1 MFEIDSDDDMQWC
14 KDAVREAGVGLV
26 PGKAFGTPGYVRA
39 SLVDTE
45 ERIREAVDRLEDA
58 GFL

>member
-1 MFEIDSDDDMQWC
+1 MQWC

-39 SLVDTE
+39 SLVESE
-45 ERIREAVDRLEDA
+45 ERIKEGIARLEDA

>member
-1 MFEIDSDDDMQWC
+1 MQWC
-14 KDAVREAGVGLV
+14 KDAAREAGVGLV

-45 ERIREAVDRLEDA
+45 DRIRQAVDRLATE
-58 GFL
+58 GFI